1 MIFSS
6 AEITSI
12 NALKKQSFS
21 AAGKKWGRDLT
32 YFAKWQQKEC
42 GEKFS
47 CCSTPHKISKT
58 MISEYI
64 PKSGWS
70 KPSHS
75 GISARTL
82 DR

>member
-42 GEKFS
+42 G
-47 CCSTPHKISKT
+47 
-58 MISEYI
+58 
-64 PKSGWS
+64 KSLVAAVHLTRFR
-70 KPSHS
+70 K
-75 GISARTL
+75 R
-82 DR
+82 